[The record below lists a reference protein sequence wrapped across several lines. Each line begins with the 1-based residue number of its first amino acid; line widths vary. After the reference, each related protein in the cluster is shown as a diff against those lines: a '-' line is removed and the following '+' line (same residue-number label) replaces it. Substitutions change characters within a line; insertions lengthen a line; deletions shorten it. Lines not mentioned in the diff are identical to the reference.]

1 LAEAGLGGGVVA
13 VGAEELG
20 PIGGMGEGKE
30 RGEEEGEAEGAHGE
44 EDEIGMLEDGI
55 DLWKTETQRT
65 RHG

>member
-1 LAEAGLGGGVVA
+1 
-13 VGAEELG
+13 
-20 PIGGMGEGKE
+20 MGEGRE